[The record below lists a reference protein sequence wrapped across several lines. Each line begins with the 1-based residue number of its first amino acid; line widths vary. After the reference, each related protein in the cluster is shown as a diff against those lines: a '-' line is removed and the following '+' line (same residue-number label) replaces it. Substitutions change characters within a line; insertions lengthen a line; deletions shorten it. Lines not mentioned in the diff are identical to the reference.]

1 MIAPMPA
8 TSKPVPDWSRIR
20 TVFLDMDGTLLD
32 LHFDNHFWHEHV
44 PLRFAER
51 HGLTTEAARTQ
62 LLPRFRAM
70 EGSLQWYCLDH
81 WARELDMDILAL
93 KREVQHLIRV
103 LPHVEEF
110 LNKLR
115 SYGKRLLLV
124 TNAHCDALALKMQRT
139 RLDCYFD
146 AIVSSHSFG
155 VPKETIG
162 FWQSL
167 REIEDFD
174 PQLSLLL
181 DDSLPVLRAARD
193 YGIGSLIAMRRPDS
207 RQPSREIGEFP
218 SVETLAE
225 LMP

>member
-1 MIAPMPA
+1 MLA
-8 TSKPVPDWSRIR
+8 TSSLVPDWSRIR

-32 LHFDNHFWHEHV
+32 LHFDNHFWLEHV

-51 HGLTTEAARTQ
+51 HGLTTEKARAQ

-70 EGSLQWYCLDH
+70 EGSFQWYCLDH

-93 KREVQHLIRV
+93 KREVQHLIQV

-110 LNKLR
+110 LNRLR
-115 SYGKRLLLV
+115 ASGKRLLLV
-124 TNAHCDALALKMQRT
+124 TNAHSDALTLKMQRT
-139 RLDCYFD
+139 RLDSHFD

-174 PQLSLLL
+174 PRHTLLL

-193 YGIGSLIAMRRPDS
+193 YGIGNLIAMRRPDS
-207 RQPSREIGEFP
+207 RQPSREIVEFP

-225 LMP
+225 FMPDMPE

>member
-1 MIAPMPA
+1 MIAAMPA
-8 TSKPVPDWSRIR
+8 TSKQVPDWPRIR

-32 LHFDNHFWHEHV
+32 LHFDNHFWQEHV

-51 HGLTTEAARTQ
+51 HGLTSEAARAH

-93 KREVQHLIRV
+93 KREVGHLIQV
-103 LPHVEEF
+103 LPYVEEF

-115 SYGKRLLLV
+115 SAGKRMLLV
-124 TNAHCDALALKMQRT
+124 TNAHSDALALKMQRT
-139 RLDCYFD
+139 QLESYFD

-162 FWQSL
+162 FWQRL

-174 PQLSLLL
+174 PAHSLLL

-193 YGIGSLIAMRRPDS
+193 YGIGNIIAMRRPDS
-207 RQPSREIGEFP
+207 RQPPRDIGEFP
-218 SVETLAE
+218 SVETLVE
-225 LMP
+225 LML

>member
-1 MIAPMPA
+1 MITLMPA
-8 TSKPVPDWSRIR
+8 TSMLVPDWSRIH

-32 LHFDNHFWHEHV
+32 LHFDNYFWQVHV

-51 HGLTTEAARTQ
+51 YGLTTEAARAQ

-93 KREVQHLIRV
+93 KREVQRLIQI
-103 LPHVEEF
+103 LPHVEKF
-110 LNKLR
+110 LKKLR
-115 SYGKRLLLV
+115 SSGKRMLLV
-124 TNAHCDALALKMQRT
+124 TNAHSDALTLKMQRT
-139 RLDCYFD
+139 QLDSHFD

-155 VPKETIG
+155 VPKETLS

-174 PQLSLLL
+174 PQHSLLL

-193 YGIGSLIAMRRPDS
+193 YGIGNLIAMRRPDS
-207 RQPSREIGEFP
+207 RQPSRDNAEFM